1 MPIVH
6 FHLVEGR
13 HDDAAIGALLV
24 EASHFYVDTLYPDEN
39 PRPIER
45 ARAFAS
51 FVGPDHW
58 ATAGTLIAEG
68 GADAPYFTCLVLA
81 GRAPE
86 QLARLLEGFTDLVVR
101 HLGCERGAVRGQ
113 VIPIDP
119 AHWSIGGR
127 VASQVRSDEIARRA
141 AAGTSA

>member
-24 EASHFYVDTLYPDEN
+24 EASHFYVDTLYPDDD
-39 PRPIER
+39 PRPIGR
-45 ARAFAS
+45 CRAFAS
-51 FVGPDHW
+51 FAAPQHW

-68 GADAPYFTCLVLA
+68 GGDAPYFTCLVLA

-101 HLGCERGAVRGQ
+101 HLGCDRAAVRGQ

-141 AAGTSA
+141 AAGTAG